1 MLTMNKI
8 YEVTINADGEDTTFV
23 VSACCFEHAVSTA
36 HEVALEGYKFDED
49 EYDIK
54 AIYEIDF
61 VWSSE
66 VDPDPEEPDPN
77 CDCELCLGNYPPPE
91 PDYGDTAA

>member
-1 MLTMNKI
+1 MLNLNKI
-8 YEVTINADGEDTTFV
+8 YEVTINADEEDATFV

-36 HEVALEGYKFDED
+36 HEVALEDYGFDEED
-49 EYDIK
+49 YDIK

-66 VDPDPEEPDPN
+66 ADPDPEEPDPN
-77 CDCELCLGNYPPPE
+77 CDREVCLGNQE
-91 PDYGDTAA
+91 